1 MEQTTS
7 EINSQFR
14 CQFDHFPIPFLILHL
29 QHRHLLAMTQRNRR
43 APTSLVSAADR
54 LGEQVL

>member
-1 MEQTTS
+1 MEQSLMEQTTS

-14 CQFDHFPIPFLILHL
+14 RQFDHFPIFFLLLHL

-43 APTSLVSAADR
+43 APAH
-54 LGEQVL
+54 

>member
-1 MEQTTS
+1 MEQSLMEQTTS

-14 CQFDHFPIPFLILHL
+14 RQFDHFPIPFLILHL

-43 APTSLVSAADR
+43 APAH
-54 LGEQVL
+54 